1 MIDEKRVEGA
11 VEYLRDTAQDY
22 GKARGRA
29 SYMEANLRR
38 VKSLEMIS
46 KPGGVGER
54 EAAAYASEAYKAAM
68 EQMENAV
75 ADVETIRAMREAA
88 SYTIEVW
95 RSQSSA
101 RKQGVN
107 I

>member
-1 MIDEKRVEGA
+1 
-11 VEYLRDTAQDY
+11 
-22 GKARGRA
+22 
-29 SYMEANLRR
+29 
-38 VKSLEMIS
+38 
-46 KPGGVGER
+46 
-54 EAAAYASEAYKAAM
+54 M

>member
-1 MIDEKRVEGA
+1 MIDEQRVEKA

-38 VKSLEMIS
+38 VKSLEMIAKS
-46 KPGGVGER
+46 GGVGER
-54 EAAAYASEAYKAAM
+54 EAAAYASEAYKDAM

-75 ADVETIRAMREAA
+75 ADVETIKALREAA

-95 RSQSSA
+95 RSQNSA
-101 RKQGVN
+101 RKQGAN
-107 I
+107 L

>member
-1 MIDEKRVEGA
+1 MISEQRVEQA
-11 VEYLRDTAQDY
+11 VEYLRDTAKEY
-22 GKARGRA
+22 GQSKGRA

-46 KPGGVGER
+46 HKGGVGER
-54 EAAAYASEAYKAAM
+54 EAVAYASEAYKAAM
-68 EQMENAV
+68 EQMQNAV
-75 ADVETIRAMREAA
+75 ADMETMRALRDAA
-88 SYTIEVW
+88 EYTIEVW

-107 I
+107 L